1 MFMFIGL
8 MLSDYAFATD
18 KWYWQVL
25 VYILSIIICVIDA
38 LITMIVPS
46 FCINVVEG
54 EEEQAGFLKKT
65 QTFKRFLLW
74 TVIFANVAFSVYA
87 LQFVIRY
94 TIEFQKFRDIALLFI
109 GGISIL
115 GMSIEKFIDD

>member
-94 TIEFQKFRDIALLFI
+94 TIEFQKIRDIALLFI